1 MEEIIQNQGPEM
13 VPAADAEQQ
22 ERMRRDVREFVNE
35 FPGVKATDIAPEVWT
50 EVRSGK
56 SLVSA
61 YRGHRERQLRQ
72 ENRQLR
78 ERLDQETR
86 NADNRRRSLGSQR
99 SSGQNSGRDA
109 FVEALLGGDSDTI

>member
-61 YRGHRERQLRQ
+61 YRGHRERQLREQ
-72 ENRQLR
+72 LRSEQDNERNRQ
-78 ERLDQETR
+78 TTI
-86 NADNRRRSLGSQR
+86 GSQR
-99 SSGQNSGRDA
+99 TDGQNAARDS
-109 FVEALLGGDSDTI
+109 FLEALLSD

>member
-1 MEEIIQNQGPEM
+1 
-13 VPAADAEQQ
+13 
-22 ERMRRDVREFVNE
+22 MRRDVREFVNE

-78 ERLDQETR
+78 EQLRSEQDNER
-86 NADNRRRSLGSQR
+86 NRQTTIGSQR
-99 SSGQNSGRDA
+99 TDGQNAGRDS
-109 FVEALLGGDSDTI
+109 FLEALLSD

>member
-1 MEEIIQNQGPEM
+1 MEEVIQNQGPEL

-22 ERMRRDVREFVNE
+22 ERMRRDVREFVTE

-50 EVRSGK
+50 EVRGGK

-78 ERLDQETR
+78 EQLRSEQDNER
-86 NADNRRRSLGSQR
+86 NRQTTIGSQR
-99 SSGQNSGRDA
+99 TDGQNAARDS
-109 FVEALLGGDSDTI
+109 FLEALLSD

>member
-72 ENRQLR
+72 ENLSIQQIAEQNGFSSASAFSRMFHNQYGISPAAYR
-78 ERLDQETR
+78 K
-86 NADNRRRSLGSQR
+86 RSR
-99 SSGQNSGRDA
+99 
-109 FVEALLGGDSDTI
+109 